1 MSRTVGIANAG
12 WPADEGDPERAA
24 ILAAADRLL
33 AGAPHR
39 STGRLSIVQLA
50 IEADVKYWV
59 VAQKH
64 PDLRDHFKHLAAI
77 ADQTPPAAAQPI
89 VTRADELRQ
98 LKQHR
103 DSLEHL
109 VRTYAV
115 AINELDLENRA
126 LRAQLQHP
134 SNATVIPLHRGQPDP
149 R

>member
-1 MSRTVGIANAG
+1 MSRTVGIATAG
-12 WPADEGDPERAA
+12 WPADEDEPERAA

-50 IEADVKYWV
+50 VEADVKYWV

-64 PDLRDHFKHLAAI
+64 PDLRDHFKQLAAN
-77 ADQTPPAAAQPI
+77 AGHTPAAAVQPI
-89 VTRADELRQ
+89 AIHADELGQ
-98 LKQHR
+98 LKQHCDR
-103 DSLEHL
+103 LENL

-134 SNATVIPLHRGQPDP
+134 PGTTVIPLHRNRPDP